1 VDRKKERTN
10 NTLDK
15 HIAAGGK
22 HGKKAKEMKDRLNDG
37 GLIGGWKQL
46 EVEPYTFLLLF

>member
-1 VDRKKERTN
+1 MDRKKERAN

-15 HIAAGGK
+15 HIAAGGE

-37 GLIGGWKQL
+37 GPIGDGNG
-46 EVEPYTFLLLF
+46 

>member
-1 VDRKKERTN
+1 MDRKKERAN

-15 HIAAGGK
+15 HIAAGGE

-37 GLIGGWKQL
+37 GPSGTETVRSRTL
-46 EVEPYTFLLLF
+46 YLLLF